1 MSYSDPTGYSTMR
14 PGRGG
19 TILALGVTGLVLALL
34 ASPGFCCCPL
44 LLISPIAL
52 IVSVLGIIFGWADL
66 RAMNAGQM
74 DPTER
79 GNTTI
84 GFYLSIA
91 GAVVALLTFIGI
103 IIIIAVSGFQELQNV
118 DWQSL
123 K

>member
-14 PGRGG
+14 PGRSG
-19 TILALGVTGLVLALL
+19 TILALGITGLVLALL

-44 LLISPIAL
+44 LLISPVAL
-52 IVSVLGIIFGWADL
+52 IVSVLGIIFGWMDL
-66 RAMNAGQM
+66 QAMNAGQM

-79 GNTTI
+79 GNTTL

-91 GAVVALLTFIGI
+91 GAVIALLTVIGAFIF
-103 IIIIAVSGFQELQNV
+103 IAISGFQEFRNF